1 MMERENSNRTRI
13 VGLRFTPEEYAKMER
28 RWKVSTSRKLS
39 DYIRKHLF
47 DKPITTNYR
56 NQSLDEFMSEIIRL
70 RAELSA
76 LGNNFNQAVKKLHTL
91 DQIPEFKVWIISSE
105 LDKKNLLE
113 KVEEI
118 RTYIQKISEKWLQS

>member
-13 VGLRFTPEEYAKMER
+13 VGLRFTPEEYAKIER
-28 RWKVSTSRKLS
+28 KWKGSTCRKLS

-47 DKPITTNYR
+47 YKPINTTYR
-56 NQSLDEFMSEIIRL
+56 NQSLDDMTCEMMLLYKQLNGI
-70 RAELSA
+70 
-76 LGNNFNQAVKKLHTL
+76 GNNFNQAVKKLHTL

-105 LDKKNLLE
+105 LDKKILLN

-118 RTYIQKISEKWLQS
+118 KICIQKISEKWLQS

>member
-13 VGLRFTPEEYAKMER
+13 VGLRFTPEEYVKIER
-28 RWKVSTSRKLS
+28 KWKASTCRKLS

-47 DKPITTNYR
+47 NKPINTTYR
-56 NQSLDEFMSEIIRL
+56 NQSLDDMTCEMMLLYKQLNAI
-70 RAELSA
+70 
-76 LGNNFNQAVKKLHTL
+76 GNNFNQAVKKLHTL

-105 LDKKNLLE
+105 QDQKILLN

-118 RTYIQKISEKWLQS
+118 KICIQKISEKWLQS